1 MTSLASALSA
11 EPRRYPAVINIH
23 GFARLDAH
31 CLEKQRILRCS
42 PAPKRASSFILDP
55 QRPPKLLRCCRNQ
68 SSNSAC
74 RFQLG
79 NGYAVAVIVPSRALR
94 SPIFSRSEE
103 HTSELQ
109 SLMRI
114 SYAVFCLK
122 KKTTIMSM
130 TTPIHAPSQHH

>member
-74 RFQLG
+74 RFHLG
-79 NGYAVAVIVPSRALR
+79 NGYAV
-94 SPIFSRSEE
+94 RSEE
-103 HTSELQ
+103 RRVGKEGGSTCSSRRARDH
-109 SLMRI
+109 
-114 SYAVFCLK
+114 
-122 KKTTIMSM
+122 
-130 TTPIHAPSQHH
+130 

>member
-68 SSNSAC
+68 SSNPAC

-94 SPIFSRSEE
+94 SPIFSRPSLPNGGQRERSEE
-103 HTSELQ
+103 HPHELK
-109 SLMRI
+109 SLMR
-114 SYAVFCLK
+114 
-122 KKTTIMSM
+122 
-130 TTPIHAPSQHH
+130 